1 MTFQKRFKKST
12 FFNMLPQ
19 NDYKIVMIFKSA
31 PTIITEFVLVS
42 AMKNEQSI
50 ATSSVQRFLTFVCC
64 ASYLVPLPL

>member
-1 MTFQKRFKKST
+1 
-12 FFNMLPQ
+12 MLPQ

-31 PTIITEFVLVS
+31 PTIRTEFVLVS

-50 ATSSVQRFLTFVCC
+50 ATSSVQRFLTFVCAVCC